1 MPFIQSSSKIKY
13 VVIIGYALL
22 FIVMILGIITV
33 YKNLVNFSER
43 KVKDEDLR
51 ELIIVG
57 NTISKLYE
65 IESAQNFFSIE
76 NAQEYFERYN
86 ATIPQINANL
96 DTLKS
101 FSKDSARI
109 GKLDTINL
117 LLIEKEKNLREIT
130 ILLDSIRKA
139 PTVVKQTINAFIPK
153 NLNKDIADY
162 LERQNIFV
170 HEDTSSDTTIIKAER
185 KRLFGRIKDAF
196 VGKQDST
203 VIVEN
208 RPTVTREKF
217 AFAIDTVVNMVR
229 YSERLNLERQKRFQ
243 YALLDKHTLMSNTNT
258 MLTARIDELLKEIET
273 EELKKSIQL
282 LKEKENTLSNSQKTV
297 YGVSWAA
304 FAIALIFGLMFLA
317 DINASNRYRKQLEI
331 SNKKIK
337 DLLQLREMLMLSI
350 SHDIKAPASSI
361 QGYIELMSDDLDTE
375 KGKHYLR
382 NMKNSTEHI
391 LTLANNLLDFRKLQ
405 DGLWL
410 KKEINFNLYNL
421 TNEIA
426 LSFKPIAEAKKLK
439 FRIDNHLPNDLMVFS
454 DPYMMRQIFSNI
466 ISNAIKYT
474 PQGSVSVMYR
484 VESTDNKQLR
494 LQFSVK
500 DTGCGIDKAYQEVI
514 FQEFQQ
520 LHIESLG
527 QKGEGN
533 GLGLAIVKGLTE
545 ALEGHIAIQSEKGKG
560 AEFIVSLPLKR
571 KKPTEIEKKTAKTYH
586 YDLQNLSALIID
598 DDPMQ
603 LTMLSEMLQRKA
615 MRVTTESV
623 PQNAIE
629 ILKEKKFDII
639 FIDIQMPVM
648 NGLELVRKIAS
659 INQSTPKIALSA
671 KSEISLQDI
680 KNHGFNDFLNKP
692 FTSSEIYDVVHR
704 YIQNTAFDTV
714 DEEQNRNEGVYKLIE
729 FVKDD
734 KESSLNILHSFEE
747 ETSKNLL
754 ALNDALACSDIE
766 TSSNI
771 AHKILPLFKM
781 INDDETAHILALVES
796 KKPIADTD
804 KKRLFTLIKKQ
815 MEATKKLIL
824 QIENR

>member
-130 ILLDSIRKA
+130 ILLDSIRKV
-139 PTVVKQTINAFIPK
+139 PTVVKQTINAFVPK

-243 YALLDKHTLMSNTNT
+243 YALLDKHTQMSNTNT

-514 FQEFQQ
+514 FQEFKQ
-520 LHIESLG
+520 LHVESLG

>member
-514 FQEFQQ
+514 FQEFKQ
-520 LHIESLG
+520 LHVESLG